1 MERPGGIAPPS
12 AVGLMSPARF
22 RAGLLQ
28 RRGGN
33 HRPCVPAGLAPAA
46 GFEPAGRI
54 YARANRRFNSSRLDL
69 HVFNVY
75 HSAGVAFGA
84 KEGELAD
91 DRLFGHAQ
99 PRLASAYGASDPV
112 LRHVFFSFAC
122 IVSPARQKVLYT
134 LKEGRSPLDQVRLR
148 ICWMYLEMVS
158 RSSLQS
164 ASRIISSISWAKSS
178 MYSLTVSISC
188 RLHSL
193 DLVVR

>member
-33 HRPCVPAGLAPAA
+33 HLPCVPAGLAQAA

-54 YARANRRFNSSRLDL
+54 LARANRRFNSSRLDL
-69 HVFNVY
+69 HIFDVY
-75 HSAGVAFGA
+75 HPAGVAFGT

-134 LKEGRSPLDQVRLR
+134 LKEGRSPLIRSDCGSAGCTLR
-148 ICWMYLEMVS
+148 WCRALPCS
-158 RSSLQS
+158 QRR
-164 ASRIISSISWAKSS
+164 ASFPPSPGQNLPCTR
-178 MYSLTVSISC
+178 
-188 RLHSL
+188 
-193 DLVVR
+193 

>member
-33 HRPCVPAGLAPAA
+33 HLPCVPAGLAPAA

-54 YARANRRFNSSRLDL
+54 HARANRRFNSSRLNL

-75 HSAGVAFGA
+75 HSAGVAFGTE
-84 KEGELAD
+84 EGELAD
-91 DRLFGHAQ
+91 DCFLSHAQ

-112 LRHVFFSFAC
+112 LRHVFFSFNR
-122 IVSPARQKVLYT
+122 IVSPAKEKVLYT
-134 LKEGRSPLDQVRLR
+134 LRGPKPSFLGQVADLLDVP
-148 ICWMYLEMVS
+148 
-158 RSSLQS
+158 
-164 ASRIISSISWAKSS
+164 
-178 MYSLTVSISC
+178 
-188 RLHSL
+188 
-193 DLVVR
+193 